1 MPNHRT
7 PNLRTV
13 SNDASRLDVARHVA
27 NRETGLIAQALG
39 KLDEPV
45 GVGEVADEA
54 ERDANRPRA
63 LAAAARDEVEE
74 PRGVHVRVELQRR
87 AHGGLRDA
95 LRSLPRSR
103 GAEAAGAQRDAFRA
117 RPLLPAAGVEKVPL

>member
-13 SNDASRLDVARHVA
+13 SNNPARLDVARHLA

-39 KLDEPV
+39 KLEEPV
-45 GVGEVADEA
+45 GVGEVADQA

-63 LAAAARDEVEE
+63 LAAAARHEVEE
-74 PRGVHVRVELQRR
+74 PREVHVRIELQRG
-87 AHGGLRDA
+87 AHVGLRDA
-95 LRSLPRSR
+95 LRGLPRA
-103 GAEAAGAQRDAFRA
+103 GVAEAA
-117 RPLLPAAGVEKVPL
+117 

>member
-1 MPNHRT
+1 MPNHRPPT
-7 PNLRTV
+7 LRTV

-45 GVGEVADEA
+45 GVGEVADQA

-63 LAAAARDEVEE
+63 LAAAARHEVEE
-74 PRGVHVRVELQRR
+74 PREVHVRVELQRG
-87 AHGGLRDA
+87 AHVGLRDA
-95 LRSLPRSR
+95 LRGLPPARL
-103 GAEAAGAQRDAFRA
+103 AEAAGAR
-117 RPLLPAAGVEKVPL
+117 